1 MLSETIRKVPASPIG
16 AMFDRATE
24 MRSRGM
30 DLIDLSLGEPDFDTP
45 EHIRKAAIEAINAG
59 HTRYTA
65 ADGSVALKDAVRR
78 KFARDNGLTF
88 DRSQVVIASGAKP
101 LIASAMQVVL
111 DRGDKIII
119 PTPAWTSHVGMA
131 QVCAATPV
139 LLETTES
146 QGYGI
151 DAGKLEKAITAETK
165 LLLLCSPGNP
175 TGAVASAEELS
186 AIAEVLRRHPH
197 VNVISDDLYEH
208 VVFAPATFATLAQ
221 VAPDLA
227 DRVLTV
233 NGLSKAYAMTG
244 WRIGYAGGPS
254 WWTTGL
260 RVLFSQ
266 TSGGPCSISQAA
278 GIAALDG
285 PQEFLAEWRE
295 VYRRRCALAVDGLA
309 KVPDLRPRM
318 PQGAFFLYVE
328 CGAYIGR
335 HAPNG
340 KVIASSTDFADH
352 LLATGVV
359 TVPGAA
365 FYGDPFIRLSVATS
379 DANIVEGIRRI
390 AVGCSQLRSAD
401 ITAPVHLM
409 TSKELMS

>member
-1 MLSETIRKVPASPIG
+1 MSDTIRKVPGSPIG
-16 AMFDRATE
+16 KMFDRATDL
-24 MRSRGM
+24 RSRGT

-45 EHIRKAAIEAINAG
+45 EHIRQAAIDAINAG
-59 HTRYTA
+59 YTRYTA
-65 ADGSVALKDAVRR
+65 ADGSAALKDAVRR
-78 KFARDNGLTF
+78 KFARDNGLNF
-88 DRSQVVIASGAKP
+88 ERSQVVIASGAKP

-139 LLETTES
+139 LLQTAES
-146 QGYGI
+146 EEYGI
-151 DAGKLEKAITAETK
+151 DAGKLERAITAETK

-295 VYRRRCALAVDGLA
+295 VYRRRCALAVEALS

-328 CGAYIGR
+328 CGAYIGKQ
-335 HAPNG
+335 APNG
-340 KVIASSTDFADH
+340 MVIASSTDFADH
-352 LLATGVV
+352 LLAAGVV

-390 AVGCSQLRSAD
+390 AVGCSQLRSVDLAASVRL
-401 ITAPVHLM
+401 T
-409 TSKELMS
+409 TRKELMS